1 MRKTI
6 ILAIFI
12 LSYQIS
18 NAQWEWQNPKPQGYY
33 LSSIAFCDNDNG
45 IAVGWYGT
53 LLKTTDGGETW
64 NLLPRLGETPLL
76 EVVSPDSATYLIF
89 SDDRVY
95 KSVDYGHT
103 WAVISYFNGLYPYG
117 RIQFLNEN
125 TGLAYKCYS
134 EGNTLF
140 KSSDGGVIW
149 TPKLQTAHN
158 LVLSLAFSD
167 SQNGIVITPDSLY
180 RTFDGTETFISEY
193 EMLQKMNPFAV
204 AYAGSEIYYLSIG
217 TYKNNGN
224 IESCTLLKSTDNG
237 NSWITVGDNTAPLN
251 KLYFIDSQWGFG
263 FNCTEDYADMYQTT
277 DGGITWEYMNR
288 LDDDTQP
295 QITIVDSATL
305 FLKSGWKIFKWRGHE
320 AGWEQMLQGSD
331 YSFFG
336 MQFLNET
343 VGYAGSTSGKV
354 LKTSDGGKT
363 WIPKAVTAYSWFDRE
378 VSFADVNNGL
388 VSTYDTLFV
397 THDGAETWYAIA
409 DPLTTYLESIT
420 RIDYADP
427 ATAYLLARVT
437 NAQHIITGYKLLRS
451 VDTLQTWSE
460 LAIPGGQYSGMVFLD
475 ASTGFLTGRYDMQNF
490 NDGFILKTTDGGQT
504 WSEIENNF
512 STQGTFTIIQMMD
525 GNTGVV
531 EFTNPGIQTF
541 LIPIKNEV
549 VSDIPLWSHSDNTD
563 AAYDPYP
570 FQFSSLQSGFV
581 FYQDDLYRLQTDSLW
596 GPSWS
601 LIDKFPGFVDL
612 CFSSPT
618 NGFLYQGNM
627 LIHLSPD
634 ANPMVIEPVLS
645 SDQPSRIGVT
655 PVPATDRL
663 VFTYIGKEKMTAD
676 LVLVNLQGQSVM
688 HTANVVLTPEVGFV
702 LDVSRVPAGIYLYR
716 FATGKYIE
724 SGKILI
730 TK

>member
-1 MRKTI
+1 MRKAI

-18 NAQWEWQNPKPQGYY
+18 NAQWEWQNPKPQGYHF
-33 LSSIAFCDNDNG
+33 SSIAFCDNDNG
-45 IAVGWYGT
+45 IAVGKYGT

-64 NLLPRLGETPLL
+64 NLMPRLGETPLL
-76 EVVSPDSATYLIF
+76 EVVSPDSAAYLIF
-89 SDDRVY
+89 SDNCIY
-95 KSVDYGHT
+95 KSVDYGQT
-103 WAVISYFNGLYPYG
+103 WAVISHFNGLYPYG
-117 RIQFLNEN
+117 KIQFLNEN

-180 RTFDGTETFISEY
+180 RTSDGAETFLTDNHV
-193 EMLQKMNPFAV
+193 LQQMHPFAV
-204 AYAGSEIYYLSIG
+204 EYAGQEVFYLSAG
-217 TYKNNGN
+217 TYQNNGN

-237 NSWITVGDNTAPLN
+237 TSWITVGDNTAPLS
-251 KLYFIDSQWGFG
+251 KLYFVDSHWGFG

-288 LDDDTQP
+288 LDDTRP
-295 QITIVDSATL
+295 EITIVDSATL
-305 FLKSGWKIFKWRGHE
+305 FLKSGWKIFKWRGQE

-363 WIPKAVTAYSWFDRE
+363 WIPKAVTAYSWFDHE

-409 DPLTTYLESIT
+409 DPLTTSRESIT
-420 RIDYADP
+420 SIDYADP

-451 VDTLQTWSE
+451 VDTLQTWTE
-460 LAIPGGQYSGMVFLD
+460 LPIPFGRYADMVFLD
-475 ASTGFLTGRYDMQNF
+475 ASTGFLTGCYDMQNYS
-490 NDGFILKTTDGGQT
+490 DGFILKTTDGGQN
-504 WSEIENNF
+504 WSELENNYN
-512 STQGTFTIIQMMD
+512 TQGTFTKIQLID
-525 GNTGVV
+525 ENTGVV
-531 EFTNPGIQTF
+531 EFTNHGVKTVLLPVRNGI
-541 LIPIKNEV
+541 
-549 VSDIPLWSHSDNTD
+549 VSNHPLWSHSDDTY
-563 AAYDPYP
+563 AAYNPHP
-570 FQFSSLQSGFV
+570 FHFSTLQSGFV

-618 NGFLYQGNM
+618 NGFLYQGNK

-663 VFTYIGKEKMTAD
+663 VFTYTGKVEMAAD
-676 LVLVNLQGQSVM
+676 LTLVNLQGQSVI
-688 HTANVVLTPEVGFV
+688 HTSNVVFAPGIGFS
-702 LDVSRVPAGIYLYR
+702 LDVSHVPAGIYLYR
-716 FATGKYIE
+716 FAHEKGLITGKVII
-724 SGKILI
+724 SR
-730 TK
+730 